1 MYININ
7 EFWFWDFMEKF
18 NYFTLHWFDQ
28 ANNGFVLFLHS
39 ARMTILFNNI
49 IWTFWWSMDSILS
62 SKLLMQ
68 PAFCISQ
75 HQRKG
80 RQVLFRNDRVSLQKH
95 LVFVI
100 HNILHRNIFFWD
112 INLLGRFSFLY
123 KNRKSLML
131 RLSKTCLDVILLAKL
146 R

>member
-1 MYININ
+1 MYWLGAQISIHWDHLEYIFAGKVFPKQN
-7 EFWFWDFMEKF
+7 EIHF
-18 NYFTLHWFDQ
+18 
-28 ANNGFVLFLHS
+28 
-39 ARMTILFNNI
+39 MTILFNII
-49 IWTFWWSMDSILS
+49 IWTVWWSMDSILT

-100 HNILHRNIFFWD
+100 HNILHRNIFFCD

-123 KNRKSLML
+123 KNSKSLML
-131 RLSKTCLDVILLAKL
+131 LPSKTCLDVILLAKL